1 MIEDRVNREIPYMEL
16 KLFQAMKNKAEAS
29 DVEKLAENKVDKIVV
44 DQIVD
49 RINKIEEDGE
59 GAPTNAV
66 AHGGVDMNPT
76 GKKTVLGKMKKRI
89 KESDDNNNV
98 TLRSVLKTIDK
109 LDEAIDEKSG
119 IVREEITLV
128 EPEVKQ
134 TFIEKFKV

>member
-1 MIEDRVNREIPYMEL
+1 MNMPKHYKEVIDEL
-16 KLFQAMKNKAEAS
+16 
-29 DVEKLAENKVDKIVV
+29 
-44 DQIVD
+44 
-49 RINKIEEDGE
+49 INKIEEDGE